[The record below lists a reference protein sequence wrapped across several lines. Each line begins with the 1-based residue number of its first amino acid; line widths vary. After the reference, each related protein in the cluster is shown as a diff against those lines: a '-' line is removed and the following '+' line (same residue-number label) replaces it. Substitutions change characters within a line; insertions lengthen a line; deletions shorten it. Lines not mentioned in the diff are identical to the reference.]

1 MLKKC
6 LSVLLSLVMLCSIF
20 SIFPI
25 SVSAQEVDIA
35 EAGANAE
42 IAETGITQDQAVQW
56 IKDRANEGWWQDVD
70 GVYGCQCVDLI
81 QAYYQYFGYGRL
93 GGNAGDYMYNHLPSG
108 SDWYYSDTPI
118 PGSVFVRNYD
128 NNYYPYGHV
137 GLVYAVDGST
147 MYTVETNVVSPYD
160 GGSNSSARYRER
172 SVWFA
177 NRFINPTFT
186 NPVPKP
192 SNVWFSASHR
202 ALPIGWDITFNFGA
216 DNAEHFDIGIDRN
229 GTRIITETVSS
240 GKSYH
245 FTDEGDYSAYVTAY
259 NSSGY
264 VDSNRV
270 SFTVYRANNLGE
282 KFTAAILNTATGVAV
297 TVGDDNRNVVVK
309 QYKGTDDQ
317 LWLFERNGAYRNYK
331 ITNLKTGYCLDDV
344 DFGTSDNTNI
354 IARPSNDSDAE
365 RWYIR
370 TNGSGYSIVPKC
382 ASHGCIDMVGGNSS
396 DGNNIAMWTCV
407 QGNGNQIFTLQMVDK
422 PAYTGTFNGHKY
434 ELYNTSIAWKEAFQF
449 CQQQGGH
456 LVTVN
461 SKEEQEFINSILSS
475 STHNRI
481 WAGGLDTYTEG
492 KWQWI
497 TGETFSYKNWG
508 SGEPNNSG
516 DEDYLMLSRGDGKWN
531 DVADVFNN
539 TDNNY
544 SFICEY
550 DDVID
555 STRTKLEKSFD
566 YNNHRYEIY
575 SGYLDWLSAKLLCE
589 QKGGHLVTIT
599 TAEENSTIANNIKT
613 LNHEVYWLGL
623 TDVEHESKWHW
634 ITDEAYSYKNW
645 SDKEPNN
652 SDGTED
658 YAVYVSASG
667 KWNDLTGRSV
677 VDKAFI
683 CEYDTIEIT
692 DDMVTVKDVI
702 TTSDADTVTPQV
714 TVKWNNTTLKVNTDY
729 TVNATA
735 DINNGIGS
743 VTVTGKGIYSGTVT
757 KTFKITIN
765 DTTVV
770 NDFFGNKFE
779 TEKGE
784 IITYYANLT
793 SPIQVNYLRG
803 IIYYNQEV
811 LEPILTDDIGY
822 NVPEFENGSIMPMG
836 AGQIRFDAYSSKPV
850 NLNNVMVIRMQFRV
864 IKKGG
869 ETWLGHQFETPEFTY
884 ENRDNYELE
893 AHILTDQ
900 VLYDP
905 SKMILG
911 DANGDGEVDS
921 VDATIVQRAATKIQ
935 VPYSEEQLMCADI
948 DGDGSLTIVDATFIQ
963 RYDSRIAVPYP
974 VGEAK

>member
-25 SVSAQEVDIA
+25 SVSAQE
-35 EAGANAE
+35 AE
-42 IAETGITQDQAVQW
+42 IAEIGLEST
-56 IKDRANEGWWQDVD
+56 
-70 GVYGCQCVDLI
+70 
-81 QAYYQYFGYGRL
+81 
-93 GGNAGDYMYNHLPSG
+93 GNATLDAFINDYRFTDGASWAWSKGPMLASFGSSGCCAYCADYVKYCYDINNPRSG
-108 SDWYYSDTPI
+108 SAFYSVSEIRAGDVLTVGNQSDGTGHWFVCLKRSGNSLYVAEGNYSNRVRI
-118 PGSVFVRNYD
+118 GWNYTISGSKF
-128 NNYYPYGHV
+128 
-137 GLVYAVDGST
+137 AEDG
-147 MYTVETNVVSPYD
+147 
-160 GGSNSSARYRER
+160 R
-172 SVWFA
+172 S
-177 NRFINPTFT
+177 FT
-186 NPVPKP
+186 AGYHYLDYNPVPKP
-192 SNVWFSASHR
+192 SNAWISASQR

-245 FTDEGDYSAYVTAY
+245 FTDEGDYSTYVTAY

-270 SFTVYRANNLGE
+270 SFTVYMANNLGE

-461 SKEEQEFINSILSS
+461 FKEEQEFINSILSR

-516 DEDYLMLSRGDGKWN
+516 DEDYLMLSRGDGEWN

-555 STRTKLEKSFD
+555 STRTKLEKYFD

-575 SGYLDWLSAKLLCE
+575 SGSLDWLSTKLFCE

-599 TAEENSTIANNIKT
+599 TAGESSAMATNVKS
-613 LNHEVYWLGL
+613 LNHEAYWLGL

-634 ITDEAYSYKNW
+634 ITDETYSYKNW
-645 SDKEPNN
+645 NDKEPNN
-652 SDGTED
+652 SGGFED

-667 KWNDLTGRSV
+667 KWNDLSGRAV
-677 VDKAFI
+677 LNTDVAFI
-683 CEYDTIEIT
+683 CEYDTIEIN

-779 TEKGE
+779 TEEGE

-811 LEPILTDDIGY
+811 LEPIMANDIGY
-822 NVPEFENGSIMPMG
+822 NVPFFENGSLMPAG

-884 ENRDNYELE
+884 ENRANYELD

-900 VLYDP
+900 VIYDP

-963 RYDSRIAVPYP
+963 RYDSKIAVPYP